1 MEDSGDIYLLTVH
14 RSNQGSTTITK
25 RKKHDFFLLHF
36 RFVNFI
42 SHQMITLNV
51 FFNIFFVHNAHT
63 IDFKIYNIH
72 NFSLNQ
78 SRVFFFFS
86 GYTTA
91 RLHGEHS
98 LLAGSPPVPAKREF
112 FFFYFYKTKN
122 THTQKHTPQR
132 PTQRR
137 NSKNLLQ
144 RSLTPSLPRPGDDVP
159 TQTASLLLLSGELCH
174 RS

>member
-72 NFSLNQ
+72 NFSLKQ
-78 SRVFFFFS
+78 SRIFFFS

-91 RLHGEHS
+91 QLHGEHS
-98 LLAGSPPVPAKREF
+98 LQVHHPWPEKGRF
-112 FFFYFYKTKN
+112 FSFFLQNKQTKN
-122 THTQKHTPQR
+122 THTQKHTPRR

-144 RSLTPSLPRPGDDVP
+144 RSLMPSLPRQGDDV
-159 TQTASLLLLSGELCH
+159 TNTDSFVIVVQQRTV
-174 RS
+174 